1 MSPPAPSQC
10 RVIGCTYETKD
21 NLPSHQAVHD
31 ALQLH
36 VQTVHI
42 LPNRQASLDTQIRAL
57 NQISQGCSPLPSKQS
72 AVPCI
77 PNPPAPPSTAS
88 DASCKAVPTSG
99 VLCQAAQQGLG
110 DSLCQILGDPPEE
123 PSEDD
128 VHQQAPSTSLY
139 HNRTNDLLCGN
150 VRIDTKLTD
159 SELFMEHKEEE
170 LGKFVSAEEKEVMY
184 GAEKVLAKVKKDE
197 EVVDMQPKPP
207 DRMLVNIKVEEVV
220 YFDPGP
226 AQTQW
231 RGHFLSK
238 LLAQSPA
245 LPLPPLLLNISPW
258 ERLIWRSG
266 LLYRNNPRVS
276 SHLPSTSSPSESAD
290 FAIGVGST
298 SQVTV
303 SSVFDTVIDHLCRG
317 KTSFERSSLSAIC
330 PFLLLFPLLWRRRYA
345 VRAPTSLLFPLQ
357 WHRRYESPLPLF
369 PPSMAEAVRVARGLQ
384 QV

>member
-1 MSPPAPSQC
+1 MACFLCFP
-10 RVIGCTYETKD
+10 
-21 NLPSHQAVHD
+21 NL
-31 ALQLH
+31 LLF
-36 VQTVHI
+36 
-42 LPNRQASLDTQIRAL
+42 
-57 NQISQGCSPLPSKQS
+57 PLPFPLYNARPISCFTS
-72 AVPCI
+72 
-77 PNPPAPPSTAS
+77 PS
-88 DASCKAVPTSG
+88 
-99 VLCQAAQQGLG
+99 
-110 DSLCQILGDPPEE
+110 SLLKN
-123 PSEDD
+123 
-128 VHQQAPSTSLY
+128 SL
-139 HNRTNDLLCGN
+139 
-150 VRIDTKLTD
+150 
-159 SELFMEHKEEE
+159 
-170 LGKFVSAEEKEVMY
+170 
-184 GAEKVLAKVKKDE
+184 
-197 EVVDMQPKPP
+197 
-207 DRMLVNIKVEEVV
+207 
-220 YFDPGP
+220 
-226 AQTQW
+226 
-231 RGHFLSK
+231 
-238 LLAQSPA
+238 
-245 LPLPPLLLNISPW
+245 W